1 MAGFDFI
8 ALGLLVLLLLP
19 IVLIDLRE
27 SRIPNLCN
35 LALGA
40 VGLGQAVVRV
50 PEWTTL
56 GVGLAQ
62 GAVTFLAL
70 GGIAWVIQKID
81 RNARIG
87 WGDLK
92 FLTAA
97 SLWVGVQGSLI
108 VLILASV
115 VALLATL
122 ALAPW
127 RGGVKLREMQP
138 FGPALAVGLLAV
150 TVTVFI
156 RGAAGA

>member
-1 MAGFDFI
+1 MAGLDFI

-40 VGLGQAVVRV
+40 VGLGQALVRV
-50 PEWTTL
+50 PELMTL
-56 GVGLAQ
+56 AVALAQ
-62 GAVTFLAL
+62 AAATFFLLA
-70 GGIAWVIQKID
+70 GTAWLMQKID

-97 SLWVGVQGSLI
+97 SLWVGLQGSLI
-108 VLILASV
+108 VLILASL
-115 VALLATL
+115 VALLVTL

-127 RGGVKLREMQP
+127 RGVKWREMRP
-138 FGPALAVGLLAV
+138 FGPALAAGLLAV

-156 RGAAGA
+156 RGA

>member
-1 MAGFDFI
+1 MAGLDFI
-8 ALGLLVLLLLP
+8 SLGLLVLLLLP

-27 SRIPNLCN
+27 SRIPNICN
-35 LALGA
+35 LALAG
-40 VGLGQAVVRV
+40 G
-50 PEWTTL
+50 
-56 GVGLAQ
+56 GLAQ
-62 GAVTFLAL
+62 ALVRSPTLQTLGLSLGVAVLTFLLLA
-70 GGIAWVIQKID
+70 GTAWVMQKID

-97 SLWVGVQGSLI
+97 SLWVGLQGSLV

-115 VALLATL
+115 MALMATL

-127 RGGVKLREMQP
+127 RGVKWREMRP
-138 FGPALAVGLLAV
+138 FGPALALGLLVV

-156 RGAAGA
+156 RGA

>member
-1 MAGFDFI
+1 MDGLDFI

-27 SRIPNLCN
+27 SRIPNICN
-35 LALGA
+35 LALG
-40 VGLGQAVVRV
+40 VCGLALALVRNPTLQTLGFSLGAAVVTFV
-50 PEWTTL
+50 L
-56 GVGLAQ
+56 LA
-62 GAVTFLAL
+62 GT
-70 GGIAWVIQKID
+70 AWLMQKID

-108 VLILASV
+108 VLILASL
-115 VALLATL
+115 VALVATL

-127 RGGVKLREMQP
+127 RGGVKWREMRP
-138 FGPALAVGLLAV
+138 FGPALAVGLIAV
-150 TVTVFI
+150 TVTAFI
-156 RGAAGA
+156 RGA

>member
-1 MAGFDFI
+1 MAGLDFI

-50 PEWTTL
+50 PALTTL
-56 GVGLAQ
+56 AVGLAQ
-62 GAVTFLAL
+62 AIITFLLLA
-70 GGIAWVIQKID
+70 GTAWLMQKID

-108 VLILASV
+108 VLVLASV
-115 VALLATL
+115 VALVATL

-127 RGGVKLREMQP
+127 RGVKWREMRP
-138 FGPALAVGLLAV
+138 FGPALAFGLLVV

-156 RGAAGA
+156 RGAPGV

>member
-1 MAGFDFI
+1 MAGLDFI

-27 SRIPNLCN
+27 NRIPNLCN
-35 LALGA
+35 LALGL
-40 VGLGQAVVRV
+40 VGLGQALIRA
-50 PEWTTL
+50 PELATL
-56 GVGLAQ
+56 AVALAQ
-62 GAVTFLAL
+62 AAVTFLLLA
-70 GGIAWVIQKID
+70 GTAWLMQKVD
-81 RNARIG
+81 RHARIG

-108 VLILASV
+108 VLVVASL

-122 ALAPW
+122 AAAPW
-127 RGGVKLREMQP
+127 RGVRWREMRP

-156 RGAAGA
+156 RGA

>member
-1 MAGFDFI
+1 MAGLDFI
-8 ALGLLVLLLLP
+8 FLGLLVLLLLP

-27 SRIPNLCN
+27 SRIPNICN
-35 LALGA
+35 LALAAG
-40 VGLGQAVVRV
+40 
-50 PEWTTL
+50 
-56 GVGLAQ
+56 GLAQ
-62 GAVTFLAL
+62 ALVRSPTLQTLGLSLGVAVLTFLLLA
-70 GGIAWVIQKID
+70 GTAWLMQKID

-97 SLWVGVQGSLI
+97 SLWVGLQGSLV

-115 VALLATL
+115 VALMATL

-127 RGGVKLREMQP
+127 RGVKWREMRP
-138 FGPALAVGLLAV
+138 FGPALALGLLVV

-156 RGAAGA
+156 RGA

>member
-1 MAGFDFI
+1 MDGFDFI

-27 SRIPNLCN
+27 SRIPNVWN
-35 LALGA
+35 LALGV
-40 VGLGQAVVRV
+40 VGLGQAVARA
-50 PEWTTL
+50 PELMTL
-56 GVGLAQ
+56 AVALTQ
-62 GAVTFLAL
+62 GAITFLML
-70 GGIAWVIQKID
+70 GGIAWLIQKVD
-81 RNARIG
+81 HNARIG

-108 VLILASV
+108 VLVLACLV
-115 VALLATL
+115 ELVPKL
-122 ALAPW
+122 ALSPW
-127 RGGVKLREMQP
+127 RGMKWREMRP

-156 RGAAGA
+156 RGT

>member
-1 MAGFDFI
+1 MDGLEFI
-8 ALGLLVLLLLP
+8 AIGVLLLLLLP

-27 SRIPNLCN
+27 SRIPNICN
-35 LALGA
+35 LALA
-40 VGLGQAVVRV
+40 LG
-50 PEWTTL
+50 
-56 GVGLAQ
+56 GLAQ
-62 GAVTFLAL
+62 ALVRSPRLETLGIALAQAVLTFLVLA
-70 GGIAWVIQKID
+70 GTAWLMQRIN

-97 SLWVGVQGSLI
+97 SLWVGVQGSLM
-108 VLILASV
+108 VLVLASV

-122 ALAPW
+122 AMAPW
-127 RGGVKLREMQP
+127 RGVKWREMRP

-156 RGAAGA
+156 RGA

>member
-1 MAGFDFI
+1 MAGLDFI
-8 ALGLLVLLLLP
+8 FLGLLVLLLLP

-27 SRIPNLCN
+27 SRIPNICN
-35 LALGA
+35 LALA
-40 VGLGQAVVRV
+40 VG
-50 PEWTTL
+50 
-56 GVGLAQ
+56 GLAQ
-62 GAVTFLAL
+62 ALVRSPTLKTLGLSLGVAVLTFALLA
-70 GGIAWVIQKID
+70 GTAWVMQKID
-81 RNARIG
+81 RHARIG

-97 SLWVGVQGSLI
+97 SLWVGLQGSLV

-122 ALAPW
+122 IMAPW
-127 RGGVKLREMQP
+127 RGVKWREMRP

-156 RGAAGA
+156 RGA

>member
-1 MAGFDFI
+1 MDGLDFI
-8 ALGLLVLLLLP
+8 AIGVLLLLLLP

-27 SRIPNLCN
+27 SRIPNICN
-35 LALGA
+35 LALAAG
-40 VGLGQAVVRV
+40 
-50 PEWTTL
+50 
-56 GVGLAQ
+56 GLAQ
-62 GAVTFLAL
+62 AL
-70 GGIAWVIQKID
+70 VRSPRLDTLGIALAQAVLTFFVLAGTAWLMQRID

-97 SLWVGVQGSLI
+97 SLWVGVQGSLA
-108 VLILASV
+108 VLLLASL

-122 ALAPW
+122 AMAPW
-127 RGGVKLREMQP
+127 RGVKWREMRP

-156 RGAAGA
+156 RNA

>member
-1 MAGFDFI
+1 MAGLDFI

-27 SRIPNLCN
+27 SRIPNICN

-40 VGLGQAVVRV
+40 C
-50 PEWTTL
+50 
-56 GVGLAQ
+56 GLAQ
-62 GAVTFLAL
+62 ALTRSPTLQTLGFSLAAAAVTFLLLA
-70 GGIAWVIQKID
+70 GTAWLMQKID

-108 VLILASV
+108 VLVLASL
-115 VALLATL
+115 VALVATL

-127 RGGVKLREMQP
+127 RGVKWREMRP
-138 FGPALAVGLLAV
+138 FGPALALGLLVV

-156 RGAAGA
+156 RGAPVV

>member
-1 MAGFDFI
+1 MNGFDFI

-27 SRIPNLCN
+27 SRIPNICN

-40 VGLGQAVVRV
+40 VGLGQAVARE
-50 PEWTTL
+50 PALMTL
-56 GVGLAQ
+56 AVALAQ
-62 GAVTFLAL
+62 GAITFMML
-70 GGIAWVIQKID
+70 GGIAWLIQKVD

-108 VLILASV
+108 VLVLACLV
-115 VALLATL
+115 ELLPKL

-127 RGGVKLREMQP
+127 RGMKWREMRP

-156 RGAAGA
+156 RGA

>member
-1 MAGFDFI
+1 MAGLDFI
-8 ALGLLVLLLLP
+8 FLGLLVLLLLP

-27 SRIPNLCN
+27 SRIPNICN
-35 LALGA
+35 LALAAG
-40 VGLGQAVVRV
+40 
-50 PEWTTL
+50 
-56 GVGLAQ
+56 GLAQ
-62 GAVTFLAL
+62 ALVRSPTLQTLGLSLGVAALTFLLLA
-70 GGIAWVIQKID
+70 GTAWVMQKID

-97 SLWVGVQGSLI
+97 SLWVGLQGSLV

-115 VALLATL
+115 VALIATL

-127 RGGVKLREMQP
+127 RGVKWREMRP
-138 FGPALAVGLLAV
+138 FGPALALGLLVV

-156 RGAAGA
+156 RGA

>member
-1 MAGFDFI
+1 MAGLDFI
-8 ALGLLVLLLLP
+8 SLGLLVLLLLP

-27 SRIPNLCN
+27 SRIPNICN
-35 LALGA
+35 LALAAG
-40 VGLGQAVVRV
+40 
-50 PEWTTL
+50 
-56 GVGLAQ
+56 GLAQ
-62 GAVTFLAL
+62 ALVRNPTLQTLGLSLGVAVLTFLLLA
-70 GGIAWVIQKID
+70 GTAWVMQKID

-97 SLWVGVQGSLI
+97 SLWVGLQGSLV

-115 VALLATL
+115 VALMATL

-127 RGGVKLREMQP
+127 RGVKWREMRP
-138 FGPALAVGLLAV
+138 FGPALALGLLVV

-156 RGAAGA
+156 RGA

>member
-1 MAGFDFI
+1 MAGLDFI

-19 IVLIDLRE
+19 VVVIDLRE

-35 LALGA
+35 LALG
-40 VGLGQAVVRV
+40 V
-50 PEWTTL
+50 
-56 GVGLAQ
+56 VGLAQ
-62 GAVTFLAL
+62 ALVRSPTLQTLGFTVGAGVVTFLLLA
-70 GGIAWVIQKID
+70 GTAWLMQKID

-108 VLILASV
+108 VLVLASV

-127 RGGVKLREMQP
+127 RGVKWREMRP
-138 FGPALAVGLLAV
+138 FGPALAFGLLVV

-156 RGAAGA
+156 RGAPGV

>member
-1 MAGFDFI
+1 MSGFDFI
-8 ALGLLVLLLLP
+8 FLGLLVLLLLP

-27 SRIPNLCN
+27 SRIPNVCN
-35 LALGA
+35 LALAAG
-40 VGLGQAVVRV
+40 GLVQALVRS
-50 PEWTTL
+50 PMLKTLFLSL
-56 GVGLAQ
+56 GVAVLTFVLLA
-62 GAVTFLAL
+62 GT
-70 GGIAWVIQKID
+70 AWLMQKID
-81 RNARIG
+81 RHARIG

-97 SLWVGVQGSLI
+97 SLWVGLQGSLV

-122 ALAPW
+122 AMAPW
-127 RGGVKLREMQP
+127 RGVKWREMRP

-156 RGAAGA
+156 RGA

>member
-1 MAGFDFI
+1 MNGFDFI

-27 SRIPNLCN
+27 SRIPNICN

-40 VGLGQAVVRV
+40 VGLGQAVARA
-50 PEWTTL
+50 PELTTL
-56 GVGLAQ
+56 AVALAQ
-62 GAVTFLAL
+62 GAITFLML
-70 GGIAWVIQKID
+70 GGIAWLIQKVD

-108 VLILASV
+108 VLVLACLV
-115 VALLATL
+115 ELVPKL
-122 ALAPW
+122 ALSPW
-127 RGGVKLREMQP
+127 RGMQWREMRP
-138 FGPALAVGLLAV
+138 FGPALALGLLAV

-156 RGAAGA
+156 RGA